1 MASNAPSRKPSNATN
16 SRISHKSLKLE
27 MSSLAR
33 SFHQPVVIS
42 ASGKDASKDKEKKL
56 KPQILKINT
65 KQPTK
70 RVEVVEHVRPV
81 IANTSSNERHM
92 VTEKPHMEQQQ
103 PQHARHSRK
112 VKLADSVS
120 RTKDLRS
127 AVVETIL
134 VSKQLKE
141 SKSPEKPEKPE
152 TSQRQIRTK
161 NQSHNTKVF
170 FDKYLKFAYDLS
182 TPTGVR
188 QLEEHF
194 FPKEQGKSHSRTTQV
209 GDSSEKRHRTTAD
222 DKMTTVRQNTDAIDQ
237 KNQQQSKCFENA
249 Q

>member
-1 MASNAPSRKPSNATN
+1 MASNAPTRKPSNSTN
-16 SRISHKSLKLE
+16 SRISHKALKLE
-27 MSSLAR
+27 MTSLAR
-33 SFHQPVVIS
+33 SYHQPVVIS
-42 ASGKDASKDKEKKL
+42 ASGKDVSKDKEKKL

-70 RVEVVEHVRPV
+70 RVEIVQQVRPV
-81 IANTSSNERHM
+81 IAKASSNERHTVM
-92 VTEKPHMEQQQ
+92 EKPHMEQQQ

-112 VKLADSVS
+112 VKPDNSVS
-120 RTKDLRS
+120 RSKDLRS

-134 VSKQLKE
+134 VSKHLKE
-141 SKSPEKPEKPE
+141 PKSPEKPE

-188 QLEEHF
+188 QLEDHF
-194 FPKEQGKSHSRTTQV
+194 FPKDQGKSNSKANELEN
-209 GDSSEKRHRTTAD
+209 SSEKQNRTIPDEKTS
-222 DKMTTVRQNTDAIDQ
+222 TVRQNTDAIDQ
-237 KNQQQSKCFENA
+237 KLQQSKCFENA
-249 Q
+249 QQ